1 VKNIEMMKRI
11 KAVWDNTPERFDMG
25 TWETPEGS
33 YIEEIKEGYLDPD
46 TTIEFFNPE
55 TDDHDI
61 EVRADECGTTRC
73 MAGWAIYFN
82 AIDKG
87 LDPNQPLELLLY
99 KAHGTHYNYKT
110 AGAEI
115 LGLTEGESGVF
126 LESSSYAYGQLAEWI
141 EEGGING

>member
-1 VKNIEMMKRI
+1 MKNIEMMKRI
-11 KAVWDNTPERFDMG
+11 KAVWDNTPEQFDMS
-25 TWETPEGS
+25 TWESSAES
-33 YIEEIKEGYLDPD
+33 FAEEIEEGYLDPD
-46 TTIEFFNPE
+46 TTMEFFNPE
-55 TDDHDI
+55 TNDYDI

-87 LDPNQPLELLLY
+87 LDPNQDLELLLY
-99 KAHGTHYNYKT
+99 KIYPGLSFKQ

-115 LGLTEGESGVF
+115 LGLTDDEAEVF
-126 LESSSYAYGQLAEWI
+126 LESSSYAYGQLAGWI